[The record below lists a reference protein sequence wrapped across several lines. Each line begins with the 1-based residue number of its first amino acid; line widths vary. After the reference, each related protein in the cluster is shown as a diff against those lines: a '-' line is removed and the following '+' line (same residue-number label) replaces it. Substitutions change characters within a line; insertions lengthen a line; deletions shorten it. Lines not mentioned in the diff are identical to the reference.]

1 MKSRRVNRAPNHCI
15 AYVSRPTC
23 YHVNVWW
30 WVIQPVIRAWPPT
43 PTRVFVLGS
52 WPEVEVPSNWANREL
67 MSYFPVLPIYRICC
81 MRPIQSGDDNQ
92 RFPCL
97 YHQDYYTI
105 TANDENKDSQVRV
118 PPISSWDAKTLNTF
132 RCEQLLLSTLSGSW
146 ATENS
151 AEPCLTATTTTS
163 HKTTWPQLFYETI
176 WDMVNWFS
184 ARSRFRQEPYWIVDV
199 IGTYDID
206 CVSALCSGGGLLAC
220 HCWFVQRAQMRFT
233 GIRSTI
239 AVARCLGLQQGW
251 RMFYIIPHITWQ
263 LDYPSVLV
271 VVTSLSIWFNI

>member
-184 ARSRFRQEPYWIVDV
+184 ARSRFHQVDV
-199 IGTYDID
+199 IGTYDVD
-206 CVSALCSGGGLLAC
+206 CVSLCIGGGLLAC
-220 HCWFVQRAQMRFT
+220 HCWCVQRTQ
-233 GIRSTI
+233 IRSTGI
-239 AVARCLGLQQGW
+239 GGVLLQ
-251 RMFYIIPHITWQ
+251 WQ
-263 LDYPSVLV
+263 RAWQHDYPSVLV
-271 VVTSLSIWFNI
+271 VFTSLSISIKRPRI